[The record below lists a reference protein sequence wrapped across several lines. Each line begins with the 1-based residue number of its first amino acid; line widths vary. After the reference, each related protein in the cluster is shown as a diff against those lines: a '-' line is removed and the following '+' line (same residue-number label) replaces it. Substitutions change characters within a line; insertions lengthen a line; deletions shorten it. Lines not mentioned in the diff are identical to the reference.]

1 MLRRTSLM
9 LLPLLLLGMT
19 PLTAQTEIAE
29 ETFTDQIEVSLVN
42 LEVVVTDKKGKSVSG
57 LGKEDF
63 QVLEDGKPV
72 EITNFYAE
80 TGPALGSGPAGSEKF
95 RSLDQRLS
103 LVVFVDDYNTEQE
116 SRNAILD
123 GLKAFLTGGSLSP
136 GDQVMV
142 VRFGRSLEVRKPFTT
157 DLGQVL
163 SEVEVIRKLA
173 SNLASRESSRDH
185 QIQVVVDRKSVV

>member
-57 LGKEDF
+57 LEREDF

-80 TGPALGSGPAGSEKF
+80 TGPAPGSAAAEP

-103 LVVFVDDYNTEQE
+103 LVVFVDDYNTEQQ
-116 SRNAILD
+116 SRDAILE